1 MTTDPLSPAAEFF
14 ERTRLDRNAS
24 RQPRQ
29 TIEPAEPF
37 KSYPG
42 APSIPLPRTGW
53 QLSEARIRDLLQQR
67 RSRRRFATGA
77 LTPEELAMLLW
88 ASQGVTA
95 QAGNRLLRTAPSAGA
110 LYPVETYVSVQRVQT
125 IAAGLYHFD
134 IRTFSLSLLT
144 AGDQGEQIANA
155 CLGQRFMADAAVC
168 LIWSAVASRCL
179 AKYGDRGIRYL
190 LLDAG
195 HICQNALLAAEALG
209 CGGCPVAAFYDAE
222 LNGLLGIDGGEE
234 QALDGAAIGKNGEE

>member
-1 MTTDPLSPAAEFF
+1 MTTDPLAPAAEFF
-14 ERTRLDRNAS
+14 ERTRLDRNEP

-37 KSYPG
+37 KTYPG
-42 APSIPLPRTGW
+42 VPSITLPRTGW

-67 RSRRRFATGA
+67 RSQRRYATGT
-77 LTPEELAMLLW
+77 LTLEELAFLLW
-88 ASQGVTA
+88 ATQGVTA

-110 LYPVETYVSVQRVQT
+110 LYPVETYVSLQRVQNA
-125 IAAGLYHFD
+125 AAGLYHFD
-134 IRTFSLSLLT
+134 IRTFSLSLLV
-144 AGDQGEQIANA
+144 AGDQGIQIAKA
-155 CLGQRFMADAAVC
+155 CLNQRFMADAAVC

-195 HICQNALLAAEALG
+195 HICQNTLLAAEALG
-209 CGGCPVAAFYDAE
+209 CCGCPVAAFYDAE
-222 LNGLLGIDGGEE
+222 LNELLGIDGSKER
-234 QALDGAAIGKNGEE
+234 ALYGAAIGRKE